1 MRYPVILIG
10 GLALMGSCASVQ
22 QISGGEQDKTA
33 PKLVSASPADRSTG
47 FDAKAILLEFDERIQ
62 LERVRDRLLISPPL
76 SEAPDVRLAGPRSV
90 EIGLKA
96 PLEPNTTYTFNL
108 GESVKDLTEGN
119 SAASLTYVVSTGT
132 TLDSASVSGLVVNAF
147 TGAMEKDMIV
157 GLYAPNDTSAFRRG
171 RPAYMTR
178 SDATGSFSIANL
190 PHRTYSV
197 LALRDKN
204 ANFKYD
210 LPNEEI
216 AILDSV
222 LTLRPGDT
230 TASAITLHAF
240 LPVSEQQQ
248 VRSYSVLADG
258 ALELVLARSTD
269 TVAVRDVV
277 REGGSLEWSAEFAPT
292 RDTVLLWPSDTT
304 LLTQGGYEI
313 RLNGTA
319 IDTIRYRPTK
329 RMPFHTGLVAK
340 LIERP
345 SGSSILIRTARPIA
359 SLDSA
364 RIMLQSDSLNL
375 PFGTE
380 QVDARTIEIPFRA
393 TPGAPIQLLV
403 QPKAVR
409 DIYGGTNDTLR
420 TSFGTAAQSSTGAL
434 QVNLSGLSKEKRY
447 ILHVLDGQQRVQLE
461 GPVDT
466 AHPSVVWKLL
476 PPGVRTLRLVLDT
489 NGNGRWDSGEWS
501 TLKRPERTWYHSGPV
516 NVRAAWDLK
525 VDWELPP
532 H

>member
-1 MRYPVILIG
+1 MRYPVILVG
-10 GLALMGSCASVQ
+10 GLALMGSCASVR

-119 SAASLTYVVSTGT
+119 SAASLTYVVSTGP

-178 SDATGSFSIANL
+178 SDAAGSFSIANL

-230 TASAITLHAF
+230 TASPITLHAF
-240 LPVSEQQQ
+240 LPVSAQQQ

-466 AHPSVVWKLL
+466 AHPSVGWKLL
-476 PPGVRTLRLVLDT
+476 PPGMRTLRLVLDT